1 MIFSNFTRMYAIVDI
16 ETTGGSHKHEKI
28 TEIAVYVHDGN
39 KVVKEFTSLINPE
52 RNIPYF
58 ITGLTGITNEMVADA
73 PKFYEIAKQLV
84 EIMENC
90 IFVAHNVN
98 FDYHFVREE
107 FARLGYDFKREQLC
121 TVKMSRKFIPGKRS
135 YSLGNLCQDL
145 GIVVNDRH
153 RASGDALATVKLFEL
168 LLSINGGSLKGS
180 SNLVELSQKNIHPDF
195 DTSLVAKLPHLTGIY
210 RFLNEKGDIIYI
222 GKSNDI
228 HDRVMSHFN
237 NTTTK
242 KALEMKGQIVDI
254 GYEVTG
260 SELVA
265 LLLESFEIKKHK
277 PLYNRAQRRTMD
289 HFGIISYTD
298 NLGYVR
304 FFIGKNNVHES
315 LPLASFNNQTEARLF
330 LTEMV
335 ERYELCQKLC
345 GLYNSQE
352 ACFQYQIGACH
363 GACIGKESPESYN
376 RRADQFIGY
385 LRFDNE
391 SFWIIGHGRDAD
403 EQSVVRVKNGK
414 YLGFG
419 FIATDVAVSN
429 KEILADCIKSYPDN
443 REIQQIIRNY
453 LKNHPFAKVVK
464 D

>member
-1 MIFSNFTRMYAIVDI
+1 MYAIVDI

-28 TEIAVYVHDGN
+28 TEIAVYVHDGS
-39 KVVKEFTSLINPE
+39 KVIREFTSLINPE
-52 RNIPYF
+52 RTIPYF
-58 ITGLTGITNEMVADA
+58 ITSLTGITNEMVAGA
-73 PKFYEIAKQLV
+73 PKFYEIARQLV
-84 EIMENC
+84 EVMDGC

-107 FARLGYDFKREQLC
+107 FSRLGYDFKHEQLC
-121 TVKMSRKFIPGKRS
+121 TVKMSRKLIPGKRS
-135 YSLGNLCQDL
+135 YSLGNLCDEL
-145 GIVVNDRH
+145 GITLNDRH

-168 LLSINGGSLKGS
+168 LLAMNGASLTGS
-180 SNLVELSQKNIHPDF
+180 SKLVELSRKNIHPDL
-195 DTSLVAKLPHLTGIY
+195 DTSLVDKLPHKTGIY

-228 HDRVMSHFN
+228 RDRVMSHFN

-242 KALEMKGQIVDI
+242 KALEMKGNIVDI
-254 GYEVTG
+254 GYEITG
-260 SELVA
+260 CELVA

-298 NLGYVR
+298 SSGYIR
-304 FFIGKNNVHES
+304 FFIGKNNAQET

-335 ERYELCQKLC
+335 EKYQLCQKLC

-352 ACFQYQIGACH
+352 ACFHFQIGSCN
-363 GACIGKESPESYN
+363 GACLGKEDPKDYN
-376 RRADQFIGY
+376 YRANQLIRYFE
-385 LRFDNE
+385 FDNE
-391 SFWIIGHGRDAD
+391 NFWIIGHGRHAE

-419 FIATDVAVSN
+419 YIGNDVTLTGTDFLS
-429 KEILADCIKSYPDN
+429 DCVKFYPDN
-443 REIQQIIRNY
+443 REVQQIIRSY
-453 LKNHPFAKVVK
+453 LKNHPFAKVIK
-464 D
+464 EK